1 MWTLRKILLTGSSD
15 TITDK
20 LSGCRC
26 NQKLQLPTAAFVYIY
41 ICMMSSAHVLAIIIS
56 NKQRWSRPDRHFLY
70 LLGDSYSYSIYKK
83 NMIFVN
89 PYLCWGWIPL
99 NEAFES
105 ITKHYIIEHN
115 WPPLVVMYCNKAW
128 DWKKSGLRVTYSYSK
143 RHFRPRLQVKH
154 HLCFLS
160 LALT

>member
-26 NQKLQLPTAAFVYIY
+26 NQKLQLPTAAFVYILMHDV
-41 ICMMSSAHVLAIIIS
+41 ICTRFSYYYQQWTKVEQAWQAFTF
-56 NKQRWSRPDRHFLY
+56 FLY

-89 PYLCWGWIPL
+89 LYLCWGWIPL

-105 ITKHYIIEHN
+105 ITKHYISEHN

-128 DWKKSGLRVTYSYSK
+128 DWKKKVVWELQTPTPKGISGHVFKSNIMFGFCL
-143 RHFRPRLQVKH
+143 
-154 HLCFLS
+154 
-160 LALT
+160 